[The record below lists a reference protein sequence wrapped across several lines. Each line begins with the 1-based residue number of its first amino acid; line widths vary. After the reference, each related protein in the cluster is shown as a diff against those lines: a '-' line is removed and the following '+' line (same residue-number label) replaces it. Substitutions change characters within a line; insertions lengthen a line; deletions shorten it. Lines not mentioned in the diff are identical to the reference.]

1 MTTAIAHP
9 AVAAIRDAIA
19 GAMSG
24 DLAGVVVLDAVDPSA
39 QAYALRS
46 VTVGGTW
53 DPELQGFATDQAV
66 LVESSEAGAARRSVE
81 TVAVQCIAYTGSGS
95 RDFDA
100 HRASVGAI
108 LGAISSA
115 LQGIQQ
121 VGTAGA
127 MARISSQSWA
137 QGADGEGTFVLA
149 SFTIT
154 AALLP

>member
-1 MTTAIAHP
+1 MTTAVVHP
-9 AVAAIRDAIA
+9 AVAAIRDAISA
-19 GAMSG
+19 AMSG

-95 RDFDA
+95 RDFDGN
-100 HRASVGAI
+100 RASVGAI

-137 QGADGEGTFVLA
+137 QAIDGQGSLVLA
-149 SFTIT
+149 SFTVT
-154 AALLP
+154 VSLLT